1 MPPHAKKYGQ
11 SCLLC
16 RKRKVRCDGGK
27 PSCAKCVR
35 AGEQCTY
42 GIQDSAVTR
51 LRNALSRS
59 EQRLRQLEQDLW
71 CLLSLEPIPCQ
82 EGLRL
87 LLAQTSVQEGDRER
101 DSALEHAVAPTDAP
115 GLDELSSSGER
126 HPQTTL
132 NVDDELADEEEVEER
147 YNSTSR
153 FHVEDHDSNAE
164 YDIPASHDDAAQV
177 DYHRRWLAS
186 NARFNS
192 HFEQIAY
199 DNIKDE
205 ELIDAET
212 ARILLKI
219 YWTWQAPLHNCVYRR
234 SFFRDMVLKGP
245 YFSRFLLY
253 VIYAHASR
261 HIPSTDSRHL
271 LLMQGEP
278 LLDKARLLLVDEF
291 KQDRPAIPTIQG
303 LLILGGRQC
312 AVGKSSEGWLY
323 TGMAM
328 RMIKD
333 LGLHLPR
340 RLRMSNTEPDDFE
353 TQKRLYLSAFV
364 WDKSISLC
372 LGRAPSLPTMLYP
385 THCLLDH
392 SDDEEVWKPFYLHE
406 QGMTYNPVPGYNT
419 TTFSHFVELAT
430 LVNEAFRDIFGAR
443 ARDVDLSRLRRFE
456 EKLRKFYRDL
466 PRELQ
471 LDEDMLNS
479 ACTPPHICCLNI
491 LYHTMHI
498 LIYRPYFLKENTQSN
513 KDRAIFEHASAVCS
527 REAIAVNTIFQAYG
541 RWFGNKNQTYL
552 LSYCVYTAATVEVK
566 QAIHP
571 DPTISQM
578 ALECLATTL
587 AMLEEEVKQTPG
599 IRRSIDI
606 IKMRLSK
613 QTLSPRTPLTASAT
627 RAGSHSISFGHIG
640 VSPDHSN
647 LLSSA
652 QIQQPVSHW
661 TQPHENAFA
670 RQSNPN
676 APGAW
681 DPDMLSGVVP
691 QWPFDGE
698 AFDLWNIQT
707 PDVGGGF
714 VPESLSWY
722 TELR

>member
-1 MPPHAKKYGQ
+1 MPPHAKRYGQ

-16 RKRKVRCDGGK
+16 RRRKVRCDGCK
-27 PSCAKCVR
+27 PNCGRCAH
-35 AGEQCTY
+35 AGEPCIY
-42 GIQDSAVTR
+42 GIQDSAVAR
-51 LRNALSRS
+51 LSNALNRS
-59 EQRLRQLEQDLW
+59 EQRLRQLETELGQ
-71 CLLSLEPIPCQ
+71 LLALDPIACQ
-82 EGLRL
+82 EGFRAL
-87 LLAQTSVQEGDRER
+87 LDRSSVLEDRGRGSTTKNPPVPE
-101 DSALEHAVAPTDAP
+101 DVSANDGSARSPVN
-115 GLDELSSSGER
+115 R
-126 HPQTTL
+126 HHQTTRSADNGL
-132 NVDDELADEEEVEER
+132 GDEEEVEER
-147 YNSTSR
+147 YSSTSR
-153 FHVEDHDSNAE
+153 FHFEDPDSSIEGDVPNF
-164 YDIPASHDDAAQV
+164 HDDTAYV

-186 NARFNS
+186 NARFHD

-199 DNIKDE
+199 DSIKDE
-205 ELIDAET
+205 DGIDAET

-234 SFFRDMVLKGP
+234 SFFRDMVLNGP

-261 HIPSTDSRHL
+261 HIPSTDHRYL

-278 LLDKARLLLVDEF
+278 LLDRARLLLVDEL
-291 KQDRPAIPTIQG
+291 KKDRPAIPTIQG

-323 TGMAM
+323 TGMAI
-328 RMIKD
+328 RMIQD

-340 RLRMSNTEPDDFE
+340 RLCMSIIEPDDFE

-385 THCLLDH
+385 SHCLLDH
-392 SDDEEVWKPFYLHE
+392 SDNQEIWKPFYLHE
-406 QGMTYNPVPGYNT
+406 QEMTYNPVPGYNT

-430 LVNEAFRDIFGAR
+430 LVNEAFRNIFGAR
-443 ARDVDLSRLRRFE
+443 TTDVDLSRLKRFE
-456 EKLRKFYRDL
+456 EKLRKFYQEL

-471 LDEDMLNS
+471 LDDGMLNS

-491 LYHTMHI
+491 LYHTMLI
-498 LIYRPYFLKENTQSN
+498 LIYRPYFLKENMRSR
-513 KDRAIFEHASAVCS
+513 KDRAIFKHASAVCS

-541 RWFGNKNQTYL
+541 RWFANKNQTYL

-571 DPTISQM
+571 DPAISSM
-578 ALECLATTL
+578 AIECLATTL
-587 AMLEEEVKQTPG
+587 EMLEEEVKQTPG

-613 QTLSPRTPLTASAT
+613 QSLSPRTTVTASTSLAQ
-627 RAGSHSISFGHIG
+627 SHSNLSANIG
-640 VSPDHSN
+640 VSPVHSN
-647 LLSSA
+647 LLSPA
-652 QIQQPVSHW
+652 QFQQQRSDW
-661 TQPHENAFA
+661 TQSHEDAFA
-670 RQSNPN
+670 YQSVSK
-676 APGAW
+676 ATGTL
-681 DPDMLSGVVP
+681 DPDMLSSAVP
-691 QWPFDGE
+691 QGSFSGD
-698 AFDLWNIQT
+698 AFDPWNLQT

-722 TELR
+722 TDLR